1 MTSRPGDPGHA
12 AASREAST
20 EARSRS
26 RTASGA
32 PAGETDAPTRRHP
45 WTLRRRLLV
54 IVAALLVAVS
64 AVVGVVSVAV
74 FHSSSLDR
82 LDTSLR
88 AATIR
93 AGQATPPGIP
103 ADPSAGV
110 DEFLRVPGQP
120 VGTLAALVAPNG
132 AIVARYISAGGDVPE
147 LDDAAAVA
155 LAAVPIDG
163 EPHTITAGSLGDYRA
178 LAIEIQP
185 GTRAVLALPLAEV
198 NAATAQLAWTV
209 AIVAAAGLLL
219 ALGVGSMVVT
229 RALAP
234 LSRVTETAQLVSG
247 LPLDRG
253 DVDLTER
260 VAEADEHT
268 EVGRLGGAFNR
279 MLGHVAS
286 ALSAREQSEQKVRR
300 FVADASHELR
310 TPLASIRGYAELTR
324 LHGGELP
331 PDVMH
336 AIGRIES
343 ESVRMTELVEDLLL
357 LARLDEGREL
367 AAQPV
372 DLARVVVEAVGDAQ
386 AAGPDHE
393 WEVRLPDAP
402 TVVTGDEPRLRQVVT
417 NLLANARVHT
427 PEGTSVV
434 AALEQ
439 DGDDVVLTVEDDGPG
454 IPPELAASLFERFVR
469 GDSSRSR
476 RAGSTGLGLAIVQAV
491 TLAHRGT
498 VSVASRPGATRF
510 TVRLPAA
517 GSNAP
522 DVKQAEAKRTPT
534 RPGEA
539 TMPEA
544 RQTGMKPAGAKQ
556 TGAKP
561 AGAKQSG

>member
-1 MTSRPGDPGHA
+1 MPATIARGSTPPRRGSRPIRTP
-12 AASREAST
+12 ASVLSSFGCPV
-20 EARSRS
+20 SRS
-26 RTASGA
+26 AR
-32 PAGETDAPTRRHP
+32 
-45 WTLRRRLLV
+45 LRRLV
-54 IVAALLVAVS
+54 DPTATI
-64 AVVGVVSVAV
+64 VVG
-74 FHSSSLDR
+74 
-82 LDTSLR
+82 
-88 AATIR
+88 
-93 AGQATPPGIP
+93 
-103 ADPSAGV
+103 
-110 DEFLRVPGQP
+110 
-120 VGTLAALVAPNG
+120 
-132 AIVARYISAGGDVPE
+132 RYISEGGERARAPTKRRPS
-147 LDDAAAVA
+147 A
-155 LAAVPIDG
+155 LAAVPLDG
-163 EPHTITAGSLGDYRA
+163 EPHTIAAGPLGDYRA
-178 LAIEIQP
+178 LAIAQP
-185 GTRAVLALPLAEV
+185 QWNGVSIVLALPLAEV
-198 NAATAQLAWTV
+198 NATTAQLAWTI
-209 AIVAAAGLLL
+209 AIVAAGGLLL
-219 ALGVGSMVVT
+219 ALAIGSLVVR
-229 RALAP
+229 RALSP
-234 LSRVTETAQLVSG
+234 LARVTATAQRVSE
-247 LPLDRG
+247 LSLDRG
-253 DVDLTER
+253 DVDLTQR
-260 VAEADEHT
+260 VADTDERT

-434 AALEQ
+434 AALEH

-517 GSNAP
+517 DSKAT
-522 DVKQAEAKRTPT
+522 DVKQADGVASAAT
-534 RPGEA
+534 RPALSRRVG
-539 TMPEA
+539 
-544 RQTGMKPAGAKQ
+544 
-556 TGAKP
+556 
-561 AGAKQSG
+561 